1 MNYIAWYFDSPNGQ
15 TWTEIVTDQECQP
28 EHLPSVTVGVW
39 LTDVSNVTVGHY
51 HVPWTRL
58 GHLNNDLAQGPRVS
72 NSAGGP
78 CKVASKIGLLK
89 QPANCKPTKNI
100 KICVV
105 QILYRL
111 VCFLESS
118 VLCFLHHCN

>member
-58 GHLNNDLAQGPRVS
+58 SHLTV
-72 NSAGGP
+72 
-78 CKVASKIGLLK
+78 
-89 QPANCKPTKNI
+89 T
-100 KICVV
+100 
-105 QILYRL
+105 
-111 VCFLESS
+111 
-118 VLCFLHHCN
+118 